1 MEKYIKEYQYYISGE
16 LSLSNNTCESYCRDV
31 EQYAEYLM
39 KYRNITSP
47 NQIDVDDLRSYL
59 TSLKNKHI
67 TPSSQSRKLSAIKSF
82 HKFCVLEK
90 YADTNI
96 SKLVN
101 NPKQQKKLPVVLS
114 INEVDMLLN
123 SLTLD
128 TPLEMRNKAIIELL
142 YSSGL
147 RVSELINLRFN
158 DLRSDIGIL
167 QIYGKGNKERLVPV
181 GETALDAINYY
192 VEYGRNKLSNAKSK
206 DYLFLNHH
214 GEPLTR
220 QAVFNIIKEKALN
233 AGITKPISP
242 HKLRHS
248 FASHLLERG
257 LDLRMIQEML
267 GHEDIST
274 TEIYTHINNT
284 KLREIYQSSHPRAN
298 NKEEN

>member
-1 MEKYIKEYQYYISGE
+1 MNKYVKEYQYYISGE
-16 LSLSNNTCESYCRDV
+16 LSLSKNTCESYQRDV

-47 NQIDVDDLRSYL
+47 AQIDVDDLRSYL

-67 TPSSQSRKLSAIKSF
+67 NSSSQSRKLSAIKSF

-90 YADTNI
+90 YTDRNI

-101 NPKQQKKLPVVLS
+101 NPKQEKKLPVVLS
-114 INEVDMLLN
+114 IEEVDMLLN
-123 SLTLD
+123 SLNQH
-128 TPLEMRNKAIIELL
+128 TPLEMRNKAMIELL

-147 RVSELINLRFN
+147 RVSELIELKFN
-158 DLRSDIGIL
+158 DLRTDLGLL
-167 QIYGKGNKERLVPV
+167 QVYGKGSKERLVPV
-181 GETALDAINYY
+181 GEEAISAINFYL
-192 VEYGRNKLSNAKSK
+192 EHGRKMLSNIKSK
-206 DYLFLNHH
+206 DYIFINHH

-220 QAVFNIIKEKALN
+220 QAVFGIIKDKALN

-274 TEIYTHINNT
+274 TEIYTHINNAR
-284 KLREIYQSSHPRAN
+284 LREIYNTAHPRAN
-298 NKEEN
+298 K